1 MVQYCHSKHEK
12 AERHYVLRFAH
23 FGPCNHGMEI
33 GGALGGGRGVGE
45 ATAVVVETVE
55 GVGMAIVLMG
65 LGLDDDHGP
74 VEVLV

>member
-1 MVQYCHSKHEK
+1 MK
-12 AERHYVLRFAH
+12 LFFFFFFTDAH

-65 LGLDDDHGP
+65 LGLVDDHGP
-74 VEVLV
+74 AEVLV